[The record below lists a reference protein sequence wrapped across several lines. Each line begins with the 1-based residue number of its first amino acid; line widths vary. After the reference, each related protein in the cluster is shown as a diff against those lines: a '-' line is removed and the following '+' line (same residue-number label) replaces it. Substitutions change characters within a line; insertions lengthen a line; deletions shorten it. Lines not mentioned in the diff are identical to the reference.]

1 VVDEWCWLED
11 GRGDLTMSTWEEL
24 DSGELCRGAC
34 DSESGGRC
42 CRWEARLGGPGLG
55 GADPGIN
62 GVQAGVT
69 W

>member
-1 VVDEWCWLED
+1 
-11 GRGDLTMSTWEEL
+11 MSTWKEL

-34 DSESGGRC
+34 DSLSPVGGRC
-42 CRWEARLGGPGLG
+42 SCRWEARLGGPGL